1 MNHLAELKTELA
13 NEPAPQG
20 QESSGF
26 LPVSSIIL
34 VAIKYAVKNAWSEE
48 DRAEIKDSILEIWD
62 TSDIDIPVI
71 DGVLE
76 DIAKKVIRS
85 LLVIILDQAL

>member
-1 MNHLAELKTELA
+1 MNHLAELKTELD

-34 VAIKYAVKNAWSEE
+34 VAIKYAV
-48 DRAEIKDSILEIWD
+48 
-62 TSDIDIPVI
+62 
-71 DGVLE
+71 
-76 DIAKKVIRS
+76 
-85 LLVIILDQAL
+85 

>member
-1 MNHLAELKTELA
+1 MNHLKELKSDLEQ
-13 NEPAPQG
+13 EPAPQG

-34 VAIKYAVKNAWSEE
+34 VAIKYALKNAWNEK
-48 DRAEIKDSILEIWD
+48 DRADIKASILELWD
-62 TSDIDIPVI
+62 TSEIAIPII

-76 DIAKKVIRS
+76 TIAKKVIRS
-85 LLVIILDQAL
+85 LLVVILDQAL

>member
-1 MNHLAELKTELA
+1 MSHFEELKTELA

-20 QESSGF
+20 QESSGV

-48 DRAEIKDSILEIWD
+48 DRAEIKASILKIWD

-71 DGVLE
+71 DGVIE